1 MKNPIFMTFDK
12 QISQVQEEL
21 HDARREAN
29 SRQAIVKMLVMDA
42 KKFTEA
48 NPDNLAALL
57 EANATAQQLARNN
70 AKEAGDVVKALKGKE
85 GTIWEA
91 RNKVERAMWEAE
103 DQRDRDAKLKSI
115 TDAFSPLWTS
125 AVNDGRPILIA
136 TDDSEGLGIWVE
148 DDESDDGFGL
158 VLSTQEEEEL
168 RALLNARH
176 DRTQ

>member
-70 AKEAGDVVKALKGKE
+70 AKEAGDAVKALKGKE
-85 GTIWEA
+85 STIWEA

-103 DQRDRDAKLKSI
+103 DQRDMDTKLKSI
-115 TDAFSPLWTS
+115 TDAYSPLWTS
-125 AVNDGRPILIA
+125 EVGGGKPVLIA
-136 TDDSEGLGIWVE
+136 TEDSQGLEFYIE
-148 DDESDDGFGL
+148 DDESDDVLGL
-158 VLSTQEEEEL
+158 TLSIQEEEEL
-168 RALLNARH
+168 RTLLNARH
-176 DRTQ
+176 ERTQ